1 MSELIDHGSWIYA
14 AIIVLLVSIA
24 FSATIDTKLND
35 AFRVPQFTEFY
46 RPTVE
51 AEEDQ
56 ATAEHEYA
64 RAYADYERALA
75 ARGHIPVVGDNF
87 FKFASFAP
95 EAFYRPLLS
104 ISAFY
109 VPLAILV
116 MCAFAPV
123 GSFGLVLR
131 RDYGP
136 VSTCALMAWAAAHLP
151 FAVLG
156 LALNSQS
163 VDPMIYFSLWVASGV
178 LFVLFAAFALRTV
191 LGTAF
196 IPAVGAA
203 AIGLF
208 GFSIGMYV
216 FQYISPWL
224 FSPFI
229 LFYAYSYFGGEVRGF
244 GNAFRQRQNFKRFLH
259 NATVNPRDADA
270 HVQLGLIYL
279 QRRQES
285 KALDHLNK
293 AIEIEPNEIDANYEL
308 GKIAR
313 QKGELQKAL
322 DHFSIVVEQDDKHSL
337 SEIWREIGAAYLT
350 AGMYKEA
357 REALER
363 FIERRSYDPEGLYYL
378 GRSLKSLGDNDSA
391 HEAFQKAIESVNGS
405 PDYRRR
411 TIKHWGKLAEKEI

>member
-1 MSELIDHGSWIYA
+1 MSELIDRGSWIYA
-14 AIIVLLVSIA
+14 AILVLLISIA
-24 FSATIDTKLND
+24 FSATVNSRLDH
-35 AFRVPQFTEFY
+35 AFRIPQFNEFY
-46 RPTVE
+46 RPV
-51 AEEDQ
+51 ADPDDDPAAAQ
-56 ATAEHEYA
+56 AEHVRASAEYEQA
-64 RAYADYERALA
+64 MA
-75 ARGHIPVVGDNF
+75 ARHKIPVVGDNF
-87 FKFASFAP
+87 FKFASFTP

-104 ISAFY
+104 ISVFY

-116 MCAFAPV
+116 MCAFAPI
-123 GSFGLVLR
+123 GSFGLILR

-136 VSTCALMAWAAAHLP
+136 VATCVLMAWAAAHLP

-156 LALNSQS
+156 ILLNSQG
-163 VDPMIYFSLWVASGV
+163 VDPATYFSLWVASGL
-178 LFVLFAAFALRTV
+178 LFVVFAAFALRTV
-191 LGTAF
+191 LGTALV
-196 IPAVGAA
+196 PALGAA
-203 AIGLF
+203 VVGLF

-279 QRRQES
+279 QRRQET
-285 KALDHLNK
+285 KALEHLTK
-293 AIEIEPNEIDANYEL
+293 AIEIDPKEIDANYES

-337 SEIWREIGAAYLT
+337 SEIWREIGSAYLT
-350 AGMYKEA
+350 AGMYSEA

-363 FIERRSYDPEGLYYL
+363 FLERRSYDPEGLYYL
-378 GRSLKSLGDNDSA
+378 GKTLKSIGQPDRA
-391 HEAFQKAIESVNGS
+391 YEAFQKAIESVNGS

-411 TIKHWGKLAEKEI
+411 TIKQWGKLAEKEI

>member
-1 MSELIDHGSWIYA
+1 VPDEIEDENA
-14 AIIVLLVSIA
+14 A
-24 FSATIDTKLND
+24 
-35 AFRVPQFTEFY
+35 
-46 RPTVE
+46 E
-51 AEEDQ
+51 AEYMK
-56 ATAEHEYA
+56 ASAE
-64 RAYADYERALA
+64 YEKAMA
-75 ARGHIPVVGDNF
+75 ARHQIPVVGDNF
-87 FKFASFAP
+87 FKFASFSP
-95 EAFYRPLLS
+95 DAFYRPLLS

-116 MCAFAPV
+116 MCAFAPI

-136 VSTCALMAWAAAHLP
+136 VSTCVLMAWAAAHLP
-151 FAVLG
+151 FAIVGIVLH
-156 LALNSQS
+156 SRS
-163 VDPMIYFSLWVASGV
+163 VDPVAYFSLWMASSL
-178 LFVLFAAFALRTV
+178 LFVVFAAFALRTV
-191 LGTAF
+191 LGTGMVQA
-196 IPAVGAA
+196 IAAA

-208 GFSIGMYV
+208 GFTIGMYA
-216 FQYISPWL
+216 FRYISPWL

-279 QRRQES
+279 QRRQEA
-285 KALDHLNK
+285 KALDHFARALEIDPK
-293 AIEIEPNEIDANYEL
+293 EIEANYEL

-313 QKGELQKAL
+313 QKGDLQRAL
-322 DHFSIVVEQDDKHSL
+322 DHFSVVVEQDDKHSL

-350 AGMYKEA
+350 AEMFSEA

-363 FIERRSYDPEGLYYL
+363 FVERRPYDPEGLYYL
-378 GRSLKSLGDNDSA
+378 GKSLKSLGENDHARSSF
-391 HEAFQKAIESVNGS
+391 EKAVESVKGS